1 MFLSKKGLTYFL
13 SFILIISLI
22 ANVYSFAKRNDIS
35 TNLRGKVNEYESEM
49 KVKDN
54 EITLLNKEISN
65 LQKKKNDISNESE
78 SENETAE
85 NTSENEHFDVNKE
98 MINTA
103 NRFIEYAFDT
113 NPETFVTRKKLA
125 QNFMTDNLLDT
136 LYTSD
141 GVDDDAQK
149 ISMEVSKVVVYID
162 DNHNDEA
169 IIYYVVNEEILTS
182 GYKETVGKYV
192 KLKFI
197 KDGNQIK
204 VSNIEP
210 LSISD
215 GGI

>member
-1 MFLSKKGLTYFL
+1 MFLTKKGLTYFL
-13 SFILIISLI
+13 SFILVISLI
-22 ANVYSFAKRNDIS
+22 ANVYVFVKRNDVSI
-35 TNLRGKVNEYESEM
+35 NLKEKVNKYESEM

-54 EITLLNKEISN
+54 ELSLLSKEISN
-65 LQKKKNDISNESE
+65 LQKQKSDISNERE
-78 SENETAE
+78 NGNETNE
-85 NTSENEHFDVNKE
+85 NTTNNEHFDVDKE

-125 QNFMTDNLLDT
+125 QNYMTDNLLDT
-136 LYTSD
+136 LYSSD

-149 ISMEVSKVVVYID
+149 ISMEVSKVVVYLD
-162 DNHNDEA
+162 SNHNDEA

-197 KDGNQIK
+197 KDGNLIK
-204 VSNIEP
+204 VSHIEP